1 VHPAL
6 DNALFQW
13 HDGERR
19 LRAAEP
25 DDQLQLE
32 RAAGDV
38 VEAIRRR
45 LGSSFELSEL
55 VELYAAGTDWAED
68 AAQRRARMD
77 AVLVVDA
84 AFARY
89 AREASDYAGG
99 RMYRFR

>member
-13 HDGERR
+13 QDGERR

-25 DDQLQLE
+25 ADQAQLE
-32 RAAGDV
+32 RAAEDV
-38 VEAIRRR
+38 LEAIRRR

-68 AAQRRARMD
+68 VAQRRARMD

-89 AREASDYAGG
+89 ARQASDYSGG
-99 RMYRFR
+99 RLHVRR